1 MHLLTTF
8 FLCLGIS
15 IIAMTAG
22 IPPNIVTATFIPND
36 ATGLVATPT
45 IAQEPNLISPN
56 MAPIV
61 SGTPEPHIPP
71 PKACGQAVQM
81 TFIGSTWILPNAC
94 HPFTERGD
102 IPAPV
107 STRATRTARAARSGS
122 KFCLEGEVRVQMLMR
137 ERSGSDCTGKVAWSG
152 KIPSGLS
159 QLKFPFGQQPYSY
172 ECLDFESNW
181 P

>member
-107 STRATRTARAARSGS
+107 VEFLNKGYTNCKSCA
-122 KFCLEGEVRVQMLMR
+122 F
-137 ERSGSDCTGKVAWSG
+137 W
-152 KIPSGLS
+152 
-159 QLKFPFGQQPYSY
+159 
-172 ECLDFESNW
+172 
-181 P
+181 